1 MASCDSVKKEC
12 QQIEKETT
20 CYDYDKIKQE
30 VKKIIDKYGPTNRK
44 FTLPYQLAKGPSNE
58 VIVRDCSTKQLVVFD
73 EHFQSSHVF
82 GGAGNGRGKFQS
94 IAGIA
99 LDNRKRHLYI
109 SDSLLHCIQ
118 KFTLNGGF
126 ISQFGCKG
134 TANSQFKTPH
144 GVVFSQSELLFV
156 CDKDNNRIQVFK
168 NEQFSYLFGQQGT
181 EPGAF
186 KHPVDVTLN
195 KSEDRLFIAD
205 FGNDRIQV
213 FSPEG
218 QFLEVFGNFTGVSFK
233 LQSPVCIHYTPD
245 RRLLI
250 SSCGTDCVLV
260 FEEDGRFTTAIEGTF
275 QDKKR
280 FSRPCGVVMMDDGQ
294 VVIADQWSNRLVVF

>member
-1 MASCDSVKKEC
+1 MASSDSVKKEC
-12 QQIEKETT
+12 QQVEKETT
-20 CYDYDKIKQE
+20 CYDYNKMKQE
-30 VKKIIDKYGPTNRK
+30 VKKIIDKCEPTNKK
-44 FTLPYQLAKGPSNE
+44 FTLPYQLAKGPNNE
-58 VIVRDCSTKQLVVFD
+58 VIVRDCSTKQLVVFN
-73 EHFQSSHVF
+73 EHFQCSHVF
-82 GGAGNGRGKFQS
+82 GGAGNGKGKFQS

-99 LDNRKRHLYI
+99 VDKKGYLYI

-118 KFTLNGGF
+118 KFTLSGEF

-144 GVVFSQSELLFV
+144 GLVFSQSELLFV

-168 NEQFSYLFGQQGT
+168 NEQFSYSFGQQGT
-181 EPGAF
+181 EHGTF

-195 KSEDRLFIAD
+195 KTEDCLFIAD

-218 QFLEVFGNFTGVSFK
+218 QFLEVFGNFTDVPFK
-233 LQSPVCIHYTPD
+233 LQSPVCVHCTPD
-245 RRLLI
+245 GHLLI

-260 FEEDGRFTTAIEGTF
+260 FEEDGRFTTAIEGAF
-275 QDKKR
+275 RDKKR
-280 FSRPCGVVMMDDGQ
+280 FSRPCGVVMMDNGQ
-294 VVIADQWSNRLVVF
+294 IVIADQWSNRLVVF